1 MFFCT
6 GVRVDVCACFDN
18 HNDVDLNMIVT
29 IKIWNTPV
37 TSQGNDSSLLHP
49 QVPPPSLILTNIS
62 NTFAHIPSVY
72 STCYLF
78 CTTLLPYILNIHLK
92 LLPPE
97 LTSASLAV
105 KSTAPEAVRKP
116 SSA

>member
-62 NTFAHIPSVY
+62 NTFKRTHTVSIQHMLFILHHIV
-72 STCYLF
+72 T
-78 CTTLLPYILNIHLK
+78 IHIEY
-92 LLPPE
+92 PP
-97 LTSASLAV
+97 
-105 KSTAPEAVRKP
+105 
-116 SSA
+116 